1 MQDVT
6 FSIDKIRKKLMELKE
21 SSSCGPDGIHP
32 SVLKHSADALA
43 IPLTVI
49 FNMSYTTSCL
59 PSQWLTAHVTPTY
72 KHSGTRLSTENY
84 RHISLTAIVCTI
96 FESILKTEIMI
107 HLLSNK
113 LINSS
118 QHGFLPRRSC
128 QSVLLEIISDWTSA
142 LNNKD
147 NSDCIFIDF
156 KEAFDSISH
165 SKLLHKLNS
174 YRLPLLVTKWI
185 KSVLT
190 GRTQQVKIGN
200 SDTLSSSLPCTNGI
214 PQGSAL
220 GPILFIL
227 FINDLTVFKFSKLM
241 LYADDV
247 TLYATVNNIDANRLQ
262 ADLDSIALWL
272 QEWQLPINIKKCLFM
287 RIRSASKLDFV
298 YTIGGVNLQLVEHAR
313 LLGIILNQNMSVTN
327 QCDNVASQGL
337 KRVFLLLN
345 SFRSSNTSTMISLYK
360 TYVRPNIR
368 ILYSRMVTLFTT
380 GHRLVKERAALLYTL
395 FAWHGTTTLPCA
407 PYVVFAVIRTP

>member
-1 MQDVT
+1 MPDVT

-32 SVLKHSADALA
+32 SVLKYSADALA

-49 FNMSYTTSCL
+49 FNLSYTTSCL
-59 PSQWLTAHVTPTY
+59 PSQWLTAHVTPIY

-84 RHISLTAIVCTI
+84 RPISLTSIVCKI
-96 FESILKTEIMI
+96 FESILKDEIMI

-147 NSDCIFIDF
+147 NIDCTFIDF
-156 KEAFDSISH
+156 KNAFDLISH
-165 SKLLHKLNS
+165 CKLLHRLNS
-174 YRLPLLVTKWI
+174 YGLPLLLTKWI
-185 KSVLT
+185 KSFLT

-200 SDTLSSSLPCTNGI
+200 SDTLSSSLPCTSGI
-214 PQGSAL
+214 PQGSVL
-220 GPILFIL
+220 GPLLFILFIL
-227 FINDLTVFKFSKLM
+227 FINDQTNVCKFSKLM

-247 TLYATVNNIDANRLQ
+247 TLYATVNNITDANRLQ
-262 ADLDSIALWL
+262 ADLDSIALWS

-298 YTIGGVNLQLVEHAR
+298 YTIGGVNLQLAEHAR
-313 LLGIILNQNMSVTN
+313 LLSIIPSQNMSVTN
-327 QCDNVASQGL
+327 QCDNVASQNL

-345 SFRSSNTSTMISLYK
+345 SFHSSNTSNKISLYK
-360 TYVRPNIR
+360 SVR
-368 ILYSRMVTLFTT
+368 
-380 GHRLVKERAALLYTL
+380 ERAANLYTL

-407 PYVVFAVIRTP
+407 LYYVGFAVIRTP

>member
-1 MQDVT
+1 
-6 FSIDKIRKKLMELKE
+6 MELKE
-21 SSSCGPDGIHP
+21 SFSCGPDSIHP
-32 SVLKHSADALA
+32 SVLKHSAEVLA

-59 PSQWLTAHVTPTY
+59 PSQWLTAHVTPIY
-72 KHSGTRLSTENY
+72 KHSGTRLNTENY
-84 RHISLTAIVCTI
+84 RPSSLTSIVCKI
-96 FESILKTEIMI
+96 FESILKNEIMI

-118 QHGFLPRRSC
+118 QHGFLLRRSC

-147 NSDCIFIDF
+147 NIDCIFIDF
-156 KEAFDSISH
+156 KKAFDSISH

-174 YRLPLLVTKWI
+174 YGLPLLVTKWI
-185 KSVLT
+185 KSFLT

-200 SDTLSSSLPCTNGI
+200 SDTLSSSLPCTSGI
-214 PQGSAL
+214 PQGSVL

-227 FINDLTVFKFSKLM
+227 FINDLTNACKFSKLM

-247 TLYATVNNIDANRLQ
+247 TLYVTVNNIIDANRLQ
-262 ADLDSIALWL
+262 ADLDSIALWS
-272 QEWQLPINIKKCLFM
+272 QEWQLSINIKKCLFM

-298 YTIGGVNLQLVEHAR
+298 YTIGGVNLQLVKHAR
-313 LLGIILNQNMSVTN
+313 LLGIILSQNMSVTN

-345 SFRSSNTSTMISLYK
+345 SFRSSNTSTMISLY
-360 TYVRPNIR
+360 
-368 ILYSRMVTLFTT
+368 
-380 GHRLVKERAALLYTL
+380 
-395 FAWHGTTTLPCA
+395 
-407 PYVVFAVIRTP
+407 